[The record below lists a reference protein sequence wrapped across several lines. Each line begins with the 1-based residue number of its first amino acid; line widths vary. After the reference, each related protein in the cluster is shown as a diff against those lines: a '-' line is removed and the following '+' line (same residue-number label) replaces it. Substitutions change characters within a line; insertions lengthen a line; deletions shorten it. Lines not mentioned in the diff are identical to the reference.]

1 MNISIYMVSNNTI
14 CYIATMMY
22 QYFLKIVSSEFNYL
36 NGKHLRTFQYS
47 VSRQERDLKQQA
59 QGGLP
64 GK

>member
-1 MNISIYMVSNNTI
+1 
-14 CYIATMMY
+14 MMY

-47 VSRQERDLKQQA
+47 VSRQERDLKQQG